1 MREIKDYVVE
11 SQLEELRKLKEI
23 ILQDEY
29 KVDDALNI
37 ITRLESL
44 LKY

>member
-1 MREIKDYVVE
+1 MREIGNYVVE
-11 SQLEELRKLKEI
+11 SQLEELRKLKEL

-37 ITRLESL
+37 IARLESL
-44 LKY
+44 LK